1 MSHKYDVTYVMSY
14 FKLFVRNCNLSFPT
28 FHIMWLGS
36 DVKGL
41 LAKCLPQPFWSCEQ
55 LQYFEIRSGTSYCN
69 CNTLLCFTF
78 HFEMPATAFLEL
90 WAIAIAIL
98 YFALLL
104 FRNVCRSLFWRL
116 AIGIASHDLT
126 DAFNSDSLL
135 VCKFAWGLYILSLLC
150 PMCLLVSLLVSTF

>member
-41 LAKCLPQPFWSCEQ
+41 LAKCLSQPFWRCEQLQLQYFAIRNYTSYCNCNTLQCVVLLLIAIAILYFALLFSKCMSQTFWSCEQ
-55 LQYFEIRSGTSYCN
+55 LQLQLQYFTMRSFTSYCN

-78 HFEMPATAFLEL
+78 YFEMSVAAFSE
-90 WAIAIAIL
+90 
-98 YFALLL
+98 
-104 FRNVCRSLFWRL
+104 
-116 AIGIASHDLT
+116 
-126 DAFNSDSLL
+126 
-135 VCKFAWGLYILSLLC
+135 GLQ
-150 PMCLLVSLLVSTF
+150 